1 MLLLL
6 LGKISNLRYCI
17 KLKKKITILRS
28 LVLYLFFTMVDK
40 INSKDKKKTGSKIR
54 KNLTKV
60 SKIRSAMCKLLRS
73 LKPRKKEELPP
84 EVVETCLTQMLSAS
98 TNDLLNLD
106 ATMTGARLLT
116 PRAQRLVLGL

>member
-1 MLLLL
+1 MA
-6 LGKISNLRYCI
+6 G
-17 KLKKKITILRS
+17 
-28 LVLYLFFTMVDK
+28 K
-40 INSKDKKKTGSKIR
+40 INSKDNKKRGSKIR
-54 KNLTKV
+54 KNLKKV

-73 LKPRKKEELPP
+73 MKPRKKEELPP